1 MMDEEYKICVDS
13 VYWGCTIHPSTDL
26 K

>member
-1 MMDEEYKICVDS
+1 MDEEYKICVDS